1 MTAYVIEQ
9 HSPVASGLPGLMHS
23 NWAGSEHG
31 LSGLTVWRQSIAP
44 GAATPPH
51 RHACDEAVV
60 CLAGEGTLHVG
71 ATSHRF
77 AAGHTVAIPADVD
90 HQIVNTGAQPLE
102 ILASLAAAPVAV
114 KLPDGSALPLPWQAG
129 GE

>member
-1 MTAYVIEQ
+1 MNAYVFEQ

-23 NWAGSEHG
+23 TWAGREHG
-31 LSGLTVWRQSIAP
+31 LSGLSVWRQSIAP

-60 CLAGEGTLHVG
+60 CLAGEATLNVG
-71 ATSHRF
+71 DARHRF
-77 AAGHTVAIPADVD
+77 AAGQTVAIPADVD

-102 ILASLAAAPVAV
+102 ILACLAAAPVTV
-114 KLPDGSALPLPWQAG
+114 QLSDGSALPLPWQAG
-129 GE
+129 NE